1 MTKTVRAVI
10 PLGSVKTVTRL
21 LSVISVTE
29 RVDMRDKLIGKRKLL
44 VTLIA
49 LVTFLLISY
58 SISRSQES
66 PHSAMEANPK
76 DEGNC
81 LVCHSEVPKEGEKS
95 PTYLLNSEP
104 SQVCLVCHSET
115 EHVGS
120 NIHLGYVNPKES
132 NLPGAE
138 NNKIACFT
146 CHDPHPKGIIKG
158 RVVYEAHLGRY
169 ERGFIKE
176 VVLPKKGKKE
186 VSLTEKTKV
195 LLD

>member
-1 MTKTVRAVI
+1 
-10 PLGSVKTVTRL
+10 
-21 LSVISVTE
+21 
-29 RVDMRDKLIGKRKLL
+29 MRDKLIGKRKLL

-49 LVTFLLISY
+49 LVTFFLISY

-95 PTYLLNSEP
+95 PNYLLNSEP

-120 NIHLGYVNPKES
+120 NIHLNYVNPKES

-146 CHDPHPKGIIKG
+146 CHDPHPQGIIKG
-158 RVVYEAHLGRY
+158 RVVYEAHLGGY
-169 ERGFIKE
+169 ERDFIEE
-176 VVLPKKGKKE
+176 VVLPKREEKE

-195 LLD
+195 LLRLPLEDNKLCSACHIKLD

>member
-1 MTKTVRAVI
+1 
-10 PLGSVKTVTRL
+10 
-21 LSVISVTE
+21 
-29 RVDMRDKLIGKRKLL
+29 MRDKLIGKRKLL
-44 VTLIA
+44 VTSIA

-81 LVCHSEVPKEGEKS
+81 LVCHSEVPKEEEKK
-95 PTYLLNSEP
+95 PNYLLNTEP

-120 NIHLGYVNPKES
+120 NIHLDYVNPKES

-146 CHDPHPKGIIKG
+146 CHDPHPQGIIKG

-169 ERGFIKE
+169 EKDFIKE
-176 VVLPKKGKKE
+176 VVLPKKEAKE

-195 LLD
+195 LLRLPLEDNRLCRACHIKLD

>member
-1 MTKTVRAVI
+1 
-10 PLGSVKTVTRL
+10 
-21 LSVISVTE
+21 
-29 RVDMRDKLIGKRKLL
+29 MRDKLIGKRKLL
-44 VTLIA
+44 VASII
-49 LVTFLLISY
+49 FLLISY

-81 LVCHSEVPKEGEKS
+81 LVCHLEVPKEGEKK
-95 PTYLLNSEP
+95 PNYLLNSEP

-120 NIHLGYVNPKES
+120 KIHLDYLNPKES

-146 CHDPHPKGIIKG
+146 CHDPHPQGIIKG

-169 ERGFIKE
+169 EKDFIKE
-176 VVLPKKGKKE
+176 VVLPKKEAKE
-186 VSLTEKTKV
+186 VSLTKKTKV
-195 LLD
+195 LLRLPLEDNKLCRACHIKLD